1 MTMTLRNLPLMA
13 RGTASEKVAGLQTGT
28 CPPRIIRPPCGGTP
42 EAPSNDRSHF
52 PRPRRMR
59 SPMQLTVRPTG
70 AWQHTL
76 DIQIPPDE
84 VERGLDDVARK
95 VQPP

>member
-1 MTMTLRNLPLMA
+1 
-13 RGTASEKVAGLQTGT
+13 
-28 CPPRIIRPPCGGTP
+28 
-42 EAPSNDRSHF
+42 
-52 PRPRRMR
+52 
-59 SPMQLTVRPTG
+59 MQLTVRPTG

-95 VQPP
+95 VQRRAALPGFRKDLTGRKAIFDPGP

>member
-1 MTMTLRNLPLMA
+1 
-13 RGTASEKVAGLQTGT
+13 
-28 CPPRIIRPPCGGTP
+28 
-42 EAPSNDRSHF
+42 
-52 PRPRRMR
+52 
-59 SPMQLTVRPTG
+59 MQLTVRPTG

-95 VQPP
+95 VQRRAALPGFRKGKVPLPYVSVAPLSMVMVPVLLTLPEM